1 MRRWTERVKDVS
13 LELIDDRKDKEIAKR
28 LLAID
33 YNAEISWLRLEYF
46 FIFKIQTNE
55 SNLCF

>member
-1 MRRWTERVKDVS
+1 MLFLRWTERVKDVS

-46 FIFKIQTNE
+46 FIFNI
-55 SNLCF
+55 

>member
-1 MRRWTERVKDVS
+1 MFLLDRWTERVKDVS

-55 SNLCF
+55 S